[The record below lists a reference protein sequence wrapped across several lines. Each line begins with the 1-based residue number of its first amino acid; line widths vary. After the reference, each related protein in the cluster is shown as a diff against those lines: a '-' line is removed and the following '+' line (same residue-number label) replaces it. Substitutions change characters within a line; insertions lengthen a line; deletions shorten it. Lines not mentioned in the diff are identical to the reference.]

1 MIFAQYS
8 YSTIVKNLLE
18 FNSMFQISFSSWTV
32 VGSIILT
39 GCFVSPVQA
48 QFPLLRDFK
57 LQPSSLLNNDSNNKV
72 VSDCVRL
79 DGRCLFKIAALK
91 SELPGRLGPIQQK
104 LTDISGKYLNNKS
117 SKLQVEIKK
126 EKDLPVIFVNLTDAN
141 GKVTKT
147 DLVALTQLDAQLAG
161 VEEPSV
167 LAEQLQKSL
176 ETGLIRAR
184 LERQPRSLSR
194 NGAIAAGI
202 GSGLLLISW
211 GIKRRQHHLL
221 KLRQQLVSSE
231 SAEIQ
236 PISTQLTQRQQWNLQ
251 EAQYRLLQLAQGV
264 IWLGGTLFIL
274 GLFPYTRI
282 LQVWILIGFQFPLRL
297 GIVTLGT
304 YVTIRLSYSLID
316 RFTSALAES
325 TLLTTDEDSQ
335 RLKLRVSTISGVTK
349 SISTISC
356 VVIGIL
362 VGLSSIGINIV
373 PLLAGAGLVGVAIS
387 LASQSLIK
395 DAINGFLIILE
406 DQYAIGD
413 FINVGGTTEGLVENL
428 NLRITQLRDAQGR
441 LITIPNSEIKI
452 VANLSSNWSRAD
464 LTIPV
469 HYHADFDEALNLI
482 NTVAQD
488 MCNDPQ
494 WRKKIL
500 DTPQV
505 LGVDNFG
512 DQSMLIRVWIKTKPL
527 KQWEVAREFRRRLKM
542 AFDEA
547 GLPIALPLPEIGINP
562 PLPMKSLQDGQGAP
576 PI

>member
-1 MIFAQYS
+1 MHFS
-8 YSTIVKNLLE
+8 FLTI
-18 FNSMFQISFSSWTV
+18 T
-32 VGSIILT
+32 GSIVLM
-39 GCFVSPVQA
+39 GWVVSPVQA
-48 QFPLLRDFK
+48 QFPLLGDFK
-57 LQPSSLLNNDSNNKV
+57 LQPSSFLNNDSNNKV
-72 VSDCVRL
+72 VAECVRL
-79 DGRCLFKIAALK
+79 DGRCVFKIAALK
-91 SELPGRLGPIQQK
+91 SELPGRLEPIEQK
-104 LTDISGKYLNNKS
+104 LTDISSKYLNDKS
-117 SKLQVEIKK
+117 SKLQVEIQK
-126 EKDLPVIFVNLTDAN
+126 EKDLPIIVVNVTDAK
-141 GKVTKT
+141 GKVTRT
-147 DLVALTQLDAQLAG
+147 NLVALTQLDAKQAG

-176 ETGLIRAR
+176 EKDLIRAR
-184 LERQPRSLSR
+184 LERQPRSLSTK
-194 NGAIAAGI
+194 GAIAAGI
-202 GSGLLLISW
+202 GIGLFLLSW
-211 GIKRRQHHLL
+211 GIRRRQNH
-221 KLRQQLVSSE
+221 LRQLRKQLASSE
-231 SAEIQ
+231 IVETQ
-236 PISTQLTQRQQWNLQ
+236 TISTQLTQRQQWNLQ
-251 EAQYRLLQLAQGV
+251 EAQYRLLQLVQGA
-264 IWLGGTLFIL
+264 IWLGGGLVIL

-282 LQVWILIGFQFPLRL
+282 LQVWILIGLQFPLRL
-297 GIVTLGT
+297 GIVALGT
-304 YVTIRLSYSLID
+304 YVVIRLSYSLID

-362 VGLSSIGINIV
+362 VGLSTIGINIV

-413 FINVGGTTEGLVENL
+413 FINVGGTNEGLVESL

-482 NTVAQD
+482 NTVAQE

-512 DQSMLIRVWIKTKPL
+512 DQSMIVRVWIKTKPL

-542 AFDEA
+542 AFDQA
-547 GLPIALPLPEIGINP
+547 GIPIALPALPQPEIAINQS
-562 PLPMKSLQDGQGAP
+562 LPMKSLQDGQGLP
-576 PI
+576 PNSTKVL

>member
-1 MIFAQYS
+1 MHFS
-8 YSTIVKNLLE
+8 FLTI
-18 FNSMFQISFSSWTV
+18 T
-32 VGSIILT
+32 GSIVLM
-39 GCFVSPVQA
+39 GWVVSPVQA
-48 QFPLLRDFK
+48 QFPLLGDFK
-57 LQPSSLLNNDSNNKV
+57 LQPSSFLNNDSNNKV
-72 VSDCVRL
+72 VAECVRL
-79 DGRCLFKIAALK
+79 DGRCVFKIAALK
-91 SELPGRLGPIQQK
+91 SELPGRLEPIEQK
-104 LTDISGKYLNNKS
+104 LTDISSKYLNDKS
-117 SKLQVEIKK
+117 SKLQVEIQK
-126 EKDLPVIFVNLTDAN
+126 EKDLPIIVVNVTDAK
-141 GKVTKT
+141 GKVTRT
-147 DLVALTQLDAQLAG
+147 NLVALTQLDAKQAG

-176 ETGLIRAR
+176 EKDLIRAR
-184 LERQPRSLSR
+184 LERQPRSLST

-202 GSGLLLISW
+202 GIGLFLLSW
-211 GIKRRQHHLL
+211 GIRRRQNH
-221 KLRQQLVSSE
+221 LRQLRRQLASSE
-231 SAEIQ
+231 IVETQ
-236 PISTQLTQRQQWNLQ
+236 TISTQLTQRQQWNLQ
-251 EAQYRLLQLAQGV
+251 EAQYRLLQLAQGA
-264 IWLGGTLFIL
+264 IWLGGGLVIL

-282 LQVWILIGFQFPLRL
+282 LQVWILIGLQFPLRL
-297 GIVTLGT
+297 GIVALGT
-304 YVTIRLSYSLID
+304 YVVIRLSYSLID

-362 VGLSSIGINIV
+362 VGLSTIGINIV

-413 FINVGGTTEGLVENL
+413 FINVGGTNEGLVENL

-482 NTVAQD
+482 NTVAQE

-512 DQSMLIRVWIKTKPL
+512 DQSMIVRVWIKTKPL

-542 AFDEA
+542 AFDQA
-547 GLPIALPLPEIGINP
+547 GIPIALPALPQPEIAINQS
-562 PLPMKSLQDGQGAP
+562 LPMKSLQDGQSLP
-576 PI
+576 QNSTKVL